1 MNKIDSTLLK
11 ENIDSKVCILN
22 CQNIKSTQSQD
33 CVLLRAD
40 TQSQAVMFG
49 QQFI

>member
-22 CQNIKSTQSQD
+22 CQKIKSTQSQAQIH
-33 CVLLRAD
+33 RARL
-40 TQSQAVMFG
+40 
-49 QQFI
+49 